1 MGQAEFEH
9 YQKIE
14 DIEREKKRKLK
25 SEDACHWAVLLFGP
39 TGRGSGGHV
48 RGRAETPPGGER
60 GALRGLSCTSL
71 GLSVQDTEEKRP
83 DLISMMRRSAWE

>member
-25 SEDACHWAVLLFGP
+25 SEAATLATGPSFSSALQDAEAVAMFADERKRLREVSEGP
-39 TGRGSGGHV
+39 
-48 RGRAETPPGGER
+48 
-60 GALRGLSCTSL
+60 
-71 GLSVQDTEEKRP
+71 
-83 DLISMMRRSAWE
+83 